1 MVYLFSL
8 KNSFLHHKGP
18 QAPWYNRST
27 SSVPVLLPL
36 PNFPLNSSS
45 CQSKSFRQLFI
56 LKSHFSKER
65 ESGTAAHTN
74 SSVLANEMLNSG
86 RRPLEIGRNGA
97 LWGGGKTA
105 MIKISCCLCCL
116 LLQGEPTHNWIIPC
130 SHGTWTV
137 LPRQALYSVFLWRH
151 QISTEAGQIN
161 VFSPY
166 GTNLDQLMERGLPIS
181 GRAGPSSSC
190 A

>member
-36 PNFPLNSSS
+36 PNFPLNLSS

-65 ESGTAAHTN
+65 ESGTAAHKLCCACQRNVKQWQKT
-74 SSVLANEMLNSG
+74 SG
-86 RRPLEIGRNGA
+86 NGRNGA
-97 LWGGGKTA
+97 LWGGGKRA

-116 LLQGEPTHNWIIPC
+116 LFQEESIHNWIIPC

-137 LPRQALYSVFLWRH
+137 FPRQVLLSVLLWRH
-151 QISTEAGQIN
+151 QFSTEAGQIN
-161 VFSPY
+161 VFSLY
-166 GTNLDQLMERGLPIS
+166 GTNSDQLIERGLPIS